1 MEGVLIQLISYI
13 SPIGKEVITNND
25 NNVIKFEDVKEK
37 IRDKIRIK
45 AFCKVKESLEKAEE
59 LIE

>member
-1 MEGVLIQLISYI
+1 MGGGLIESIRYT
-13 SPIGKEVITNND
+13 SPRIKEVITNND